1 MAGYIVSG
9 PVAVIPTKDGSE
21 RYMYRGAPI
30 GDGFTAEGIK
40 HALSVGLIAPVE
52 DAAPAEGED
61 EPYKGVTV
69 ADLKADIEKRNGGRS
84 EGDLIV
90 AAEPGN
96 RPELVAAL
104 VADDAKSAK

>member
-1 MAGYIVSG
+1 MAGHIVTG
-9 PVAVIPTKDGSE
+9 PVAVLPTKDGSE
-21 RYMYRGAPI
+21 RYMYRGALI

-52 DAAPAEGED
+52 DAPADGED

-69 ADLKADIEKRNGGRS
+69 ADLKADIEKRNVGRS
-84 EGDLIV
+84 EADLIV